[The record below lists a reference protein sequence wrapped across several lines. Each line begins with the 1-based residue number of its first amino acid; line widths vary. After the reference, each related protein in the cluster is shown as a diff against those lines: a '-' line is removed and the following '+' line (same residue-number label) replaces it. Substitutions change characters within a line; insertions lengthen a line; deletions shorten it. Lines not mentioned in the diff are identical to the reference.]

1 MERILIV
8 GCCGSGKSTMARAL
22 GEQTG
27 IPVVHLDSLFWKPGW
42 VETPREEFD
51 ALLAEELK
59 KDRWIIDGNYGRTM
73 AMRLERADTAIVLDF
88 PTIVC
93 LWGVIKRVIT
103 NYGVTRPDMGQDCP
117 ERFDWEFLKFVATF
131 RKKGRKTLYGRLSE
145 AKGVNII
152 ILKSHRQVANYL
164 KTAAPMQ

>member
-8 GCCGSGKSTMARAL
+8 GCCGSGKTTMARAL

-73 AMRLERADTAIVLDF
+73 AMRLQRADTAIVLDF

-103 NYGVTRPDMGQDCP
+103 NYGTTRPDMGENCP

-131 RKKGRKTLYGRLSE
+131 RRKGRKTLYGRLAE
-145 AKGVNII
+145 AKDVNIV

-164 KTAAPMQ
+164 KTAT